1 MSISSPI
8 RVAVLRGGPSHEYDV
23 SLRTGSEVLK
33 HLPSQYKGI
42 DILIDKDGVWHMNG
56 APKTPDKIFPHI
68 DIVWNALHGNFGED
82 GKVHHILEMHGIPHT
97 GSSVLPSALGMNK
110 ALAKNI
116 FAKYGIRT
124 PHSIA
129 LHKDDMSN
137 AKIHEIFSTLP
148 HPAIVKPASSG
159 SSLGVKVVQ
168 TIPELVEALEQAF
181 VLGEKVVVEE
191 YITGREATCGVIAG
205 YRDENLYALPVLEV
219 KKPEGYTHHTFDH
232 KMENGAVFDHESLTP
247 LEKAEAK
254 RVAMLAHKALGL
266 SHYSRADM
274 IVHPKRG
281 VFLLEVNSQ
290 PSLKEGGAFT
300 YGLEHVGTK
309 LSDFLDHV
317 LGRVGKKV

>member
-1 MSISSPI
+1 MNISSPI

-33 HLPSQYKGI
+33 HLPPQYKGV
-42 DILIDKDGVWHMNG
+42 DILIDTDGVWHMNG
-56 APKTPDKIFPHI
+56 APKTPDKIFPHV
-68 DIVWNALHGNFGED
+68 DVVWNALHGNFGED

-97 GSSVLPSALGMNK
+97 GSSVLPSAIGMNK
-110 ALAKNI
+110 ALAKNV

-168 TIPELVEALEQAF
+168 TIPELIEALEQAF
-181 VLGEKVVVEE
+181 AYGEKVVVEE

-205 YRDENLYALPVLEV
+205 FRDEHLYTLPVLEV
-219 KKPEGYTHHTFDH
+219 KKPEGHTHHTFDH
-232 KMENGAVFDHESLTP
+232 KMEGSVLFDHQSLTP

-290 PSLKEGGAFT
+290 PSLKQGGAFAH
-300 YGLEHVGTK
+300 GLEHIGSS
-309 LSDFLDHV
+309 LSHFLQHTLDRV
-317 LGRVGKKV
+317 LKKS

>member
-1 MSISSPI
+1 MNTSSPI
-8 RVAVLRGGPSHEYDV
+8 RVAVLRGGPSSEYDV

-33 HLPSQYKGI
+33 HLPPQYKGI

-56 APKTPDKIFPHI
+56 TPKSPEKIFPHI
-68 DIVWNALHGNFGED
+68 DIVWNALHGHFGED
-82 GKVHHILEMHGIPHT
+82 GKVHHILETHGIPHT
-97 GSSVLPSALGMNK
+97 GSPVLPSAMAMNK
-110 ALAKNI
+110 MLAKNI

-124 PHSIA
+124 PHSIS
-129 LHKDDMSN
+129 LHKDDVSN
-137 AKIHEIFSTLP
+137 AKIHEIFTTLP
-148 HPAIVKPASSG
+148 HPAIVKPVSSG

-168 TIPELVEALEQAF
+168 TIPELVEALEEAF
-181 VLGEKVVVEE
+181 AYGEKVVVEE
-191 YITGREATCGVIAG
+191 YITGREATCGVISG
-205 YRDENLYALPVLEV
+205 FRDENLYALPVFEV
-219 KKPEGYTHHTFDH
+219 KYPEEHTHYSFSH
-232 KMENGAVFDHESLTP
+232 KMEDSAVFDHQSLTL

-300 YGLEHVGTK
+300 YGLEHVG
-309 LSDFLDHV
+309 SSISQFLDHV
-317 LGRVGKKV
+317 LGKVKKTI

>member
-23 SLRTGSEVLK
+23 SLHTGSEVLK
-33 HLPSQYKGI
+33 HLPPQYKGI

-56 APKTPDKIFPHI
+56 APKTPDKIFPHV
-68 DIVWNALHGNFGED
+68 DIVWNALHGNYGED

-97 GSSVLPSALGMNK
+97 GSSVLPSAMGMNK

-129 LHKDDMSN
+129 LHRDDMSN

-148 HPAIVKPASSG
+148 HPAIVKPVSGG
-159 SSLGVKVVQ
+159 SSLGVKVVH
-168 TIPELVEALEQAF
+168 TIPELIEALEQAF
-181 VLGEKVVVEE
+181 AFGEKVVVEE
-191 YITGREATCGVIAG
+191 YIAGREATCGVIAG
-205 YRDENLYALPVLEV
+205 FRDENLYALPVLEV
-219 KKPEGYTHHTFDH
+219 KKPEGHTHHTFDH
-232 KMENGAVFDHESLTP
+232 KMENTAAFDHESLTP
-247 LEKAEAK
+247 LEKAEAR

-290 PSLKEGGAFT
+290 PSLKLGGAFT
-300 YGLEHVGTK
+300 YGLEHVG
-309 LSDFLDHV
+309 SSFSQFLEHV
-317 LGRVGKKV
+317 LGRARNR

>member
-1 MSISSPI
+1 MNISSPI

-23 SLRTGSEVLK
+23 SLCTGSEVLK
-33 HLPSQYKGI
+33 HLPPQYKGI
-42 DILIDKDGVWHMNG
+42 DILIDKNGVWHMNG
-56 APKTPDKIFPHI
+56 VPKSPEKIFPHV
-68 DIVWNALHGNFGED
+68 DIVWNALHGHFGED
-82 GKVHHILEMHGIPHT
+82 GKIHHILETHGIPHT

-129 LHKDDMSN
+129 VHKDDISN

-148 HPAIVKPASSG
+148 HPAIVKPASGG
-159 SSLGVKVVQ
+159 SSLGVKVVH
-168 TIPELVEALEQAF
+168 TIPELIEALEHAF
-181 VLGEKVVVEE
+181 AFGEKVVVEE
-191 YITGREATCGVIAG
+191 YIAGREATCGVVAG
-205 YRDENLYALPVLEV
+205 FRDESLYALPVLEV
-219 KKPEGYTHHTFDH
+219 KKPEGHLHHTFDH
-232 KMENGAVFDHESLTP
+232 KMENSAAYDHQSLTP

-274 IVHPKRG
+274 IIHPKRG

-290 PSLKEGGAFT
+290 PCLKEGGAFT
-300 YGLEHVGTK
+300 HGLEQIG
-309 LSDFLDHV
+309 SSFSQFLDHV
-317 LGRVGKKV
+317 LGRVGKR

>member
-23 SLRTGSEVLK
+23 SLHTGSEVLK
-33 HLPSQYKGI
+33 HLPPQYKGI

-56 APKTPDKIFPHI
+56 APKTPDKIFPHV

-97 GSSVLPSALGMNK
+97 GSSVLPSAMGMNK

-129 LHKDDMSN
+129 VHKDDMSN

-148 HPAIVKPASSG
+148 HPAIVKPASGG
-159 SSLGVKVVQ
+159 SSLGVKVVH
-168 TIPELVEALEQAF
+168 TIPELVDALEHAF
-181 VLGEKVVVEE
+181 AFGEKVVVEE
-191 YITGREATCGVIAG
+191 YIAGREATCGVIAG
-205 YRDENLYALPVLEV
+205 FRDESLYALPVLEV
-219 KKPEGYTHHTFDH
+219 KKPEGHTHHTFDH
-232 KMENGAVFDHESLTP
+232 KMENTAAFDHESLTP
-247 LEKAEAK
+247 LENAEAK

-274 IVHPKRG
+274 IVHPRRG

-290 PSLKEGGAFT
+290 PSLKQGGAFT
-300 YGLEHVGTK
+300 YGLEHVG
-309 LSDFLDHV
+309 SSFAQFLEHV
-317 LGRVGKKV
+317 LGRARSR